1 MLTIASSLNEITD
14 MENDAIVNNKNELKI
29 SIN

>member
-1 MLTIASSLNEITD
+1 MLTIASSLNEITY

>member
-1 MLTIASSLNEITD
+1 MRAIAGSLNERTY